1 MADNGI
7 ANNQKL
13 SQHTIDRDGT
23 KLPCYT
29 NLQTLQK
36 SSATDSKVEP
46 YQQSVV
52 SSTHVESNNYHGQK
66 PFNTTASA
74 EERQFHNNF
83 LPMNPGITVNDH
95 GSSSNNHQTSRSAQI
110 GLHTSQQPRNL
121 GPTLDVQPMNLSR
134 ETSHSPNPTPVSPSN
149 QRMQETTKNE
159 SIVIQ
164 TKAEEVSQEV
174 ATDVVQN
181 LSHGSLEEIEQAIKA
196 RVLSLL
202 NPDGTRKRKAETAG
216 IVETPDPK
224 RRVSCDQCNKTM
236 GRRCDL
242 RYPSLSHRT
251 SCLPSSLLVPSNP
264 SFHGTPLA
272 QTKNDIR

>member
-1 MADNGI
+1 MVADNGI

-13 SQHTIDRDGT
+13 SQHTIDHDGT

-46 YQQSVV
+46 CQQSVV
-52 SSTHVESNNYHGQK
+52 SSTHVENNNYHGRK
-66 PFNTTASA
+66 PFNTATGA

-110 GLHTSQQPRNL
+110 DLRTNQQTRNL
-121 GPTLDVQPMNLSR
+121 GSTLDVQPMNTSR
-134 ETSHSPNPTPVSPSN
+134 ETSHSPSLSPVSPSN
-149 QRMQETTKNE
+149 QAMQGTTKNE
-159 SIVIQ
+159 AVVIQ

-202 NPDGTRKRKAETAG
+202 IPDGTRKRKAETAG
-216 IVETPDPK
+216 IVEIPDPK
-224 RRVSCDQCNKTM
+224 RHISCDQCNKTM
-236 GRRCDL
+236 VRRCDL
-242 RYPSLSHRT
+242 KYSSLSHSR
-251 SCLPSSLLVPSNP
+251 SCLPLSLLVP
-264 SFHGTPLA
+264 
-272 QTKNDIR
+272 